1 MKNRSIKLESE
12 MQLICV
18 NPQLINT
25 AIAYVIH
32 FLNTTLNTV
41 PLVTKIYV
49 SQFSTLILT
58 KSLMYGFL
66 MTL

>member
-25 AIAYVIH
+25 AIAYNIY

-58 KSLMYGFL
+58 K
-66 MTL
+66 

>member
-1 MKNRSIKLESE
+1 

>member
-1 MKNRSIKLESE
+1 MKNLSIKLESE
-12 MQLICV
+12 LQAICIDS
-18 NPQLINT
+18 QHINN